1 MTKIKT
7 WIKMKWF
14 CPAGL
19 HDPVPELIG
28 FPWITCHR
36 CGTPLN

>member
-1 MTKIKT
+1 
-7 WIKMKWF
+7 MKRWSLRTVLCRF
-14 CPAGL
+14 GF

-36 CGTPLN
+36 CGTPV